1 MLGADDVI
9 GSHGRY
15 SLLFMMKMTI
25 VTIEKDP
32 GSSRASLQRFSFNA
46 VLATCVWITVIMC
59 FVDLFSLRS
68 HGMRG
73 QTLAP
78 VVPHCKSV

>member
-9 GSHGRY
+9 GDSWQIFTPIHSY

-46 VLATCVWITVIMC
+46 VPATCVWITVIMC
-59 FVDLFSLRS
+59 FCGFVFSAIS
-68 HGMRG
+68 WI
-73 QTLAP
+73 
-78 VVPHCKSV
+78 